1 MQGIGDN
8 GAAKAFFAGA
18 SEHGLAEV
26 GAGDHGTRAGA
37 LDGKGEV
44 AAAGGQI
51 QKSGGAPCGN
61 ESGGAA
67 APEEVETAG
76 KKMVGEVVP
85 SRDGREEGMNELGLL
100 QREEATCAA
109 R

>member
-1 MQGIGDN
+1 M
-8 GAAKAFFAGA
+8 
-18 SEHGLAEV
+18 
-26 GAGDHGTRAGA
+26 RAGA
-37 LDGKGEV
+37 LDGEGEV

-51 QKSGGAPCGN
+51 QKRGGAPCGN

-67 APEEVETAG
+67 APEEVEAARE
-76 KKMVGEVVP
+76 KMVGEVVAA
-85 SRDGREEGMNELGLL
+85 RDGREEGMNELGLL